1 MDRRERWAEPVE
13 ALRAA
18 LDGRQAEMWTALPGI
33 VQSFDPAA
41 MTVSVQPAVAGRIS
55 DEAGKAAS
63 VDLPILPDV
72 PVVFPGGGGF
82 ALTFPVAAGD
92 ECLVVFASRCIDA
105 WWQSGGVGEPMEP
118 RMHDLSDGFALVG
131 VRSQPHRLSPA
142 VHTGNTQLR
151 ADDGSAY
158 VEITPGGAVTA
169 VGPSSVTVRSGG
181 SITLDA
187 PLHAVAGRRRDHGHA
202 RRIAQRH
209 GRRDRIEHQ
218 PQQPYAPR
226 RQRGDHGRPAM
237 KYRKLTENGDYA
249 FGRGGA
255 DMHADTP
262 EAVGQA
268 VLTRLRLFAG
278 EWFVDLKEGTPYV
291 PGVLGKHTQ
300 DTYDPVF
307 RERIL
312 DTEGVTGIVSY
323 ASSFDGETRKLSVRA
338 VIGTVYGET
347 TIQEVF

>member
-1 MDRRERWAEPVE
+1 MGCLLYTSRWAEPVE

-131 VRSQPHRLSPA
+131 VRSQPHRLSP
-142 VHTGNTQLR
+142 VSYTHLDVYKRQ
-151 ADDGSAY
+151 SS
-158 VEITPGGAVTA
+158 PSGGA
-169 VGPSSVTVRSGG
+169 P
-181 SITLDA
+181 
-187 PLHAVAGRRRDHGHA
+187 
-202 RRIAQRH
+202 
-209 GRRDRIEHQ
+209 
-218 PQQPYAPR
+218 
-226 RQRGDHGRPAM
+226 
-237 KYRKLTENGDYA
+237 
-249 FGRGGA
+249 
-255 DMHADTP
+255 
-262 EAVGQA
+262 
-268 VLTRLRLFAG
+268 
-278 EWFVDLKEGTPYV
+278 
-291 PGVLGKHTQ
+291 
-300 DTYDPVF
+300 
-307 RERIL
+307 
-312 DTEGVTGIVSY
+312 
-323 ASSFDGETRKLSVRA
+323 
-338 VIGTVYGET
+338 
-347 TIQEVF
+347 

>member
-63 VDLPILPDV
+63 VDLP
-72 PVVFPGGGGF
+72 
-82 ALTFPVAAGD
+82 FPVAAGD

-187 PLHAVAGRRRDHGHA
+187 P
-202 RRIAQRH
+202 RIVIKGLLSMQSQ
-209 GRRDRIEHQ
+209 G
-218 PQQPYAPR
+218 
-226 RQRGDHGRPAM
+226 
-237 KYRKLTENGDYA
+237 
-249 FGRGGA
+249 GGA
-255 DMHADTP
+255 TTAT
-262 EAVGQA
+262 
-268 VLTRLRLFAG
+268 LAG
-278 EWFVDLKEGTPYV
+278 SLNATGDVTASNISLNSHTHPGDSGGT
-291 PGVLGKHTQ
+291 
-300 DTYDPVF
+300 
-307 RERIL
+307 
-312 DTEGVTGIVSY
+312 TG
-323 ASSFDGETRKLSVRA
+323 GP
-338 VIGTVYGET
+338 
-347 TIQEVF
+347 Q

>member
-118 RMHDLSDGFALVG
+118 
-131 VRSQPHRLSPA
+131 
-142 VHTGNTQLR
+142 
-151 ADDGSAY
+151 
-158 VEITPGGAVTA
+158 
-169 VGPSSVTVRSGG
+169 SSVTVRSGG

-187 PLHAVAGRRRDHGHA
+187 P
-202 RRIAQRH
+202 RIVIKGLLSMQSQ
-209 GRRDRIEHQ
+209 G
-218 PQQPYAPR
+218 
-226 RQRGDHGRPAM
+226 
-237 KYRKLTENGDYA
+237 
-249 FGRGGA
+249 GGA
-255 DMHADTP
+255 TTAT
-262 EAVGQA
+262 
-268 VLTRLRLFAG
+268 LAG
-278 EWFVDLKEGTPYV
+278 SLNATGDVTASNISLNSHTHPGDSGGT
-291 PGVLGKHTQ
+291 
-300 DTYDPVF
+300 
-307 RERIL
+307 
-312 DTEGVTGIVSY
+312 TG
-323 ASSFDGETRKLSVRA
+323 GP
-338 VIGTVYGET
+338 
-347 TIQEVF
+347 Q

>member
-1 MDRRERWAEPVE
+1 MGRAVE

-41 MTVSVQPAVAGRIS
+41 MTVSVQPAVAGGSPTRR
-55 DEAGKAAS
+55 ERP
-63 VDLPILPDV
+63 LPWICP
-72 PVVFPGGGGF
+72 PGRTCRWVFPGGGGF

-118 RMHDLSDGFALVG
+118 RDARPLGRLRPYRRAQ
-131 VRSQPHRLSPA
+131 QPHRLSPA

-187 PLHAVAGRRRDHGHA
+187 P
-202 RRIAQRH
+202 RIVIKGLLSMQSQ
-209 GRRDRIEHQ
+209 G
-218 PQQPYAPR
+218 
-226 RQRGDHGRPAM
+226 
-237 KYRKLTENGDYA
+237 
-249 FGRGGA
+249 GGA
-255 DMHADTP
+255 TTAT
-262 EAVGQA
+262 
-268 VLTRLRLFAG
+268 LAG
-278 EWFVDLKEGTPYV
+278 SLNATGDVTASNISLNSHTHPGDSGGT
-291 PGVLGKHTQ
+291 
-300 DTYDPVF
+300 
-307 RERIL
+307 
-312 DTEGVTGIVSY
+312 TG
-323 ASSFDGETRKLSVRA
+323 GP
-338 VIGTVYGET
+338 
-347 TIQEVF
+347 Q

>member
-151 ADDGSAY
+151 AGDGAPTSRSRPEGRLRRWGPRPSPSEAAAPSRW
-158 VEITPGGAVTA
+158 TPRGSSSRGCSPCSRRAAARPRPRSPGSLNATGDVTA
-169 VGPSSVTVRSGG
+169 SNISLNSHTHPGDSRGTTGGP
-181 SITLDA
+181 
-187 PLHAVAGRRRDHGHA
+187 
-202 RRIAQRH
+202 Q
-209 GRRDRIEHQ
+209 
-218 PQQPYAPR
+218 
-226 RQRGDHGRPAM
+226 
-237 KYRKLTENGDYA
+237 
-249 FGRGGA
+249 
-255 DMHADTP
+255 
-262 EAVGQA
+262 
-268 VLTRLRLFAG
+268 
-278 EWFVDLKEGTPYV
+278 
-291 PGVLGKHTQ
+291 
-300 DTYDPVF
+300 
-307 RERIL
+307 
-312 DTEGVTGIVSY
+312 
-323 ASSFDGETRKLSVRA
+323 
-338 VIGTVYGET
+338 
-347 TIQEVF
+347 

>member
-92 ECLVVFASRCIDA
+92 E
-105 WWQSGGVGEPMEP
+105 WQSGGVGEPMEP

-131 VRSQPHRLSPA
+131 VRSQPNRLSPA

-187 PLHAVAGRRRDHGHA
+187 P
-202 RRIAQRH
+202 RIVIKGLLSMQSQ
-209 GRRDRIEHQ
+209 G
-218 PQQPYAPR
+218 
-226 RQRGDHGRPAM
+226 
-237 KYRKLTENGDYA
+237 
-249 FGRGGA
+249 GGA
-255 DMHADTP
+255 TTAT
-262 EAVGQA
+262 
-268 VLTRLRLFAG
+268 LAG
-278 EWFVDLKEGTPYV
+278 SLNATGDVTASNISLNSHTHPGDSGGT
-291 PGVLGKHTQ
+291 
-300 DTYDPVF
+300 
-307 RERIL
+307 
-312 DTEGVTGIVSY
+312 TG
-323 ASSFDGETRKLSVRA
+323 GP
-338 VIGTVYGET
+338 
-347 TIQEVF
+347 Q

>member
-187 PLHAVAGRRRDHGHA
+187 PRIVIKGLLSMQSQGGGATTATLAGSLNA
-202 RRIAQRH
+202 T
-209 GRRDRIEHQ
+209 
-218 PQQPYAPR
+218 
-226 RQRGDHGRPAM
+226 GDVTASNISHGRPAM

>member
-1 MDRRERWAEPVE
+1 
-13 ALRAA
+13 
-18 LDGRQAEMWTALPGI
+18 
-33 VQSFDPAA
+33 
-41 MTVSVQPAVAGRIS
+41 
-55 DEAGKAAS
+55 
-63 VDLPILPDV
+63 
-72 PVVFPGGGGF
+72 
-82 ALTFPVAAGD
+82 
-92 ECLVVFASRCIDA
+92 
-105 WWQSGGVGEPMEP
+105 
-118 RMHDLSDGFALVG
+118 
-131 VRSQPHRLSPA
+131 
-142 VHTGNTQLR
+142 
-151 ADDGSAY
+151 
-158 VEITPGGAVTA
+158 
-169 VGPSSVTVRSGG
+169 
-181 SITLDA
+181 
-187 PLHAVAGRRRDHGHA
+187 
-202 RRIAQRH
+202 
-209 GRRDRIEHQ
+209 
-218 PQQPYAPR
+218 
-226 RQRGDHGRPAM
+226 M

-268 VLTRLRLFAG
+268 VLSRLRLFAG

>member
-55 DEAGKAAS
+55 DEAGKASS

-131 VRSQPHRLSPA
+131 VRSQPHRLSPPCTRGTRSSA
-142 VHTGNTQLR
+142 PTTGAPTSRSRPEGRLR
-151 ADDGSAY
+151 RW
-158 VEITPGGAVTA
+158 
-169 VGPSSVTVRSGG
+169 GPRPSPSEAAR

-187 PLHAVAGRRRDHGHA
+187 P
-202 RRIAQRH
+202 RIVIKGPLSMQSQ
-209 GRRDRIEHQ
+209 G
-218 PQQPYAPR
+218 
-226 RQRGDHGRPAM
+226 
-237 KYRKLTENGDYA
+237 
-249 FGRGGA
+249 GGA
-255 DMHADTP
+255 TTAT
-262 EAVGQA
+262 
-268 VLTRLRLFAG
+268 LAG
-278 EWFVDLKEGTPYV
+278 SLNATGDVTASNISLNSHTHPGDSGGT
-291 PGVLGKHTQ
+291 
-300 DTYDPVF
+300 
-307 RERIL
+307 
-312 DTEGVTGIVSY
+312 TG
-323 ASSFDGETRKLSVRA
+323 GP
-338 VIGTVYGET
+338 
-347 TIQEVF
+347 Q

>member
-1 MDRRERWAEPVE
+1 M
-13 ALRAA
+13 
-18 LDGRQAEMWTALPGI
+18 
-33 VQSFDPAA
+33 
-41 MTVSVQPAVAGRIS
+41 
-55 DEAGKAAS
+55 
-63 VDLPILPDV
+63 PILPDV

-187 PLHAVAGRRRDHGHA
+187 P
-202 RRIAQRH
+202 RIVIKGLLSMQSQ
-209 GRRDRIEHQ
+209 G
-218 PQQPYAPR
+218 
-226 RQRGDHGRPAM
+226 
-237 KYRKLTENGDYA
+237 
-249 FGRGGA
+249 GGA
-255 DMHADTP
+255 TTAT
-262 EAVGQA
+262 
-268 VLTRLRLFAG
+268 LAG
-278 EWFVDLKEGTPYV
+278 SLNATGDVTASNISLNSHTHPGDSGGT
-291 PGVLGKHTQ
+291 
-300 DTYDPVF
+300 
-307 RERIL
+307 
-312 DTEGVTGIVSY
+312 TG
-323 ASSFDGETRKLSVRA
+323 GP
-338 VIGTVYGET
+338 
-347 TIQEVF
+347 Q

>member
-118 RMHDLSDGFALVG
+118 RMHDLSD
-131 VRSQPHRLSPA
+131 
-142 VHTGNTQLR
+142 
-151 ADDGSAY
+151 AY

-187 PLHAVAGRRRDHGHA
+187 P
-202 RRIAQRH
+202 RIVIKGLLSMQSQ
-209 GRRDRIEHQ
+209 G
-218 PQQPYAPR
+218 
-226 RQRGDHGRPAM
+226 
-237 KYRKLTENGDYA
+237 
-249 FGRGGA
+249 GGA
-255 DMHADTP
+255 TTAT
-262 EAVGQA
+262 
-268 VLTRLRLFAG
+268 LAG
-278 EWFVDLKEGTPYV
+278 SLNATGDVTASNISLNSHTHPGDSGGT
-291 PGVLGKHTQ
+291 
-300 DTYDPVF
+300 
-307 RERIL
+307 
-312 DTEGVTGIVSY
+312 TG
-323 ASSFDGETRKLSVRA
+323 GP
-338 VIGTVYGET
+338 
-347 TIQEVF
+347 Q

>member
-82 ALTFPVAAGD
+82 ALTFPVAAG
-92 ECLVVFASRCIDA
+92 
-105 WWQSGGVGEPMEP
+105 EPMEP

-187 PLHAVAGRRRDHGHA
+187 P
-202 RRIAQRH
+202 RIVIKGLLSMQSQ
-209 GRRDRIEHQ
+209 G
-218 PQQPYAPR
+218 
-226 RQRGDHGRPAM
+226 
-237 KYRKLTENGDYA
+237 
-249 FGRGGA
+249 GGA
-255 DMHADTP
+255 TTAT
-262 EAVGQA
+262 
-268 VLTRLRLFAG
+268 LAG
-278 EWFVDLKEGTPYV
+278 SLNATGDVTASNISLNSHTHPGDSGGT
-291 PGVLGKHTQ
+291 
-300 DTYDPVF
+300 
-307 RERIL
+307 
-312 DTEGVTGIVSY
+312 TG
-323 ASSFDGETRKLSVRA
+323 GP
-338 VIGTVYGET
+338 
-347 TIQEVF
+347 Q

>member
-131 VRSQPHRLSPA
+131 V
-142 VHTGNTQLR
+142 
-151 ADDGSAY
+151 
-158 VEITPGGAVTA
+158 
-169 VGPSSVTVRSGG
+169 
-181 SITLDA
+181 
-187 PLHAVAGRRRDHGHA
+187 
-202 RRIAQRH
+202 
-209 GRRDRIEHQ
+209 
-218 PQQPYAPR
+218 
-226 RQRGDHGRPAM
+226 
-237 KYRKLTENGDYA
+237 
-249 FGRGGA
+249 
-255 DMHADTP
+255 
-262 EAVGQA
+262 
-268 VLTRLRLFAG
+268 
-278 EWFVDLKEGTPYV
+278 
-291 PGVLGKHTQ
+291 
-300 DTYDPVF
+300 
-307 RERIL
+307 
-312 DTEGVTGIVSY
+312 
-323 ASSFDGETRKLSVRA
+323 
-338 VIGTVYGET
+338 
-347 TIQEVF
+347 

>member
-181 SITLDA
+181 S
-187 PLHAVAGRRRDHGHA
+187 PCSRRAAA
-202 RRIAQRH
+202 RPRPRSP
-209 GRRDRIEHQ
+209 DRST
-218 PQQPYAPR
+218 PR
-226 RQRGDHGRPAM
+226 A
-237 KYRKLTENGDYA
+237 T
-249 FGRGGA
+249 
-255 DMHADTP
+255 
-262 EAVGQA
+262 
-268 VLTRLRLFAG
+268 
-278 EWFVDLKEGTPYV
+278 
-291 PGVLGKHTQ
+291 
-300 DTYDPVF
+300 
-307 RERIL
+307 
-312 DTEGVTGIVSY
+312 
-323 ASSFDGETRKLSVRA
+323 
-338 VIGTVYGET
+338 
-347 TIQEVF
+347 

>member
-82 ALTFPVAAGD
+82 ALTFTDYGAAEPD
-92 ECLVVFASRCIDA
+92 TLRFPAKST
-105 WWQSGGVGEPMEP
+105 SGGVGEPMEP

-131 VRSQPHRLSPA
+131 VRSQPNRLSPA

-187 PLHAVAGRRRDHGHA
+187 P
-202 RRIAQRH
+202 RIVIKGLLSMQSQ
-209 GRRDRIEHQ
+209 G
-218 PQQPYAPR
+218 
-226 RQRGDHGRPAM
+226 
-237 KYRKLTENGDYA
+237 
-249 FGRGGA
+249 GGA
-255 DMHADTP
+255 TTAT
-262 EAVGQA
+262 
-268 VLTRLRLFAG
+268 LAG
-278 EWFVDLKEGTPYV
+278 SLNATGDVTASNISLNSHTHPGDSGGT
-291 PGVLGKHTQ
+291 
-300 DTYDPVF
+300 
-307 RERIL
+307 
-312 DTEGVTGIVSY
+312 TG
-323 ASSFDGETRKLSVRA
+323 GP
-338 VIGTVYGET
+338 
-347 TIQEVF
+347 Q